1 MKTLRCPN
9 CGADYNPAQYKCEY
23 CGSFIFLGEDSKD
36 KEFNVPENIIH
47 DMTNNAASSPGIY
60 VYGSLLGKGEIP
72 LRLGLANYYTSKF
85 IGVGGKLLLTKSNL
99 YFTSH
104 KVFQAKIDLK
114 INLLDITSVNQEL
127 NLFVSQ
133 HISVC
138 ENGSKHRFVVY
149 GGKEWIRMINEAINN
164 YSAPSDSSN
173 NNNDYTAELVKLK
186 NLLDRGIIT
195 QEEFAIK
202 KRMILEI

>member
-1 MKTLRCPN
+1 MKTLQCPN

-23 CGSFIFLGEDSKD
+23 CGSFIFMNSESND
-36 KEFNVPENIIH
+36 KEFNIPENIIH
-47 DMTNNAASSPGIY
+47 EMSNNSSSSPGIY

-72 LRLGLANYYTSKF
+72 LRLGLANYYTSQF

-104 KVFQAKIDLK
+104 KVFQSKKEVK
-114 INLLDITSVNQEL
+114 INLLDITSTNQEL
-127 NLFVSQ
+127 NLFFSQ
-133 HISVC
+133 HIAIY
-138 ENGSKHRFVVY
+138 EGDHKHRFVVY
-149 GGKEWIRMINEAINN
+149 GGREWIRMINEAREN
-164 YSAPSDSSN
+164 YSAPSGN

-202 KRMILEI
+202 KRMILGI

>member
-1 MKTLRCPN
+1 MQCPN
-9 CGADYNPAQYKCEY
+9 CGADYNPAKYKCEY
-23 CGSFIFLGEDSKD
+23 CGSFVFMNEEKQ
-36 KEFNVPENIIH
+36 FNVPQTIIH
-47 DMTNNAASSPGIY
+47 EMREATSPGIY

-85 IGVGGKLLLTKSNL
+85 VGVGGKLLLTKSNL

-104 KVFQAKIDLK
+104 KVFQAKTDLK
-114 INLLDITSVNQEL
+114 INLLDITSVNQVL

-133 HISVC
+133 HILIQ
-138 ENGSKHRFVVY
+138 ENGNSHRFVVY
-149 GGKEWIRMINEAINN
+149 GGKEWINMINAAINDYN
-164 YSAPSDSSN
+164 APDDDNS
-173 NNNDYTAELVKLK
+173 DYTRELVKLK

-202 KRMILEI
+202 KRMVLGI

>member
-1 MKTLRCPN
+1 MQCPN
-9 CGADYNPAQYKCEY
+9 CGADYNPAKYKCEY
-23 CGSFIFLGEDSKD
+23 CGSFVFMNEEKQ
-36 KEFNVPENIIH
+36 FNVPQTIIH
-47 DMTNNAASSPGIY
+47 EMREATSPGIY

-85 IGVGGKLLLTKSNL
+85 VGVGGKLLLTKSNL

-104 KVFQAKIDLK
+104 KVLQAKTDLK
-114 INLLDITSVNQEL
+114 INLLDITSVNQVL

-133 HISVC
+133 HILIQ
-138 ENGSKHRFVVY
+138 ENGNSHRFVVY
-149 GGKEWIRMINEAINN
+149 GGKEWINMINAAINDYN
-164 YSAPSDSSN
+164 APDDDNS
-173 NNNDYTAELVKLK
+173 DYTRELVKLK

-202 KRMILEI
+202 KRMVLGI